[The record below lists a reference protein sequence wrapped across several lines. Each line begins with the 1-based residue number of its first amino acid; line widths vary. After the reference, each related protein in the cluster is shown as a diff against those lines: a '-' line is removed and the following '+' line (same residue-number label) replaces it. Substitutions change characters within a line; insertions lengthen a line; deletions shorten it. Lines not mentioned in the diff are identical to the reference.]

1 LAVEL
6 VERGRRVLHLLIKET
21 AIFVAG
27 VQVAEAHPEAAI
39 SLATTCLELVSEAT
53 EKLSTLEEKDPNLE
67 RACEELRAARDI
79 FRSIVVGEPPHVAEK
94 FITNGI
100 GGWSVLA
107 LDMAHSHTHR
117 AIDLLTDS
125 KNIEAHRELLELL
138 SKARRDSSPTTLYRL
153 SYEMARSK

>member
-1 LAVEL
+1 
-6 VERGRRVLHLLIKET
+6 LHLLIKET
-21 AIFVAG
+21 AVFVAG

-39 SLATTCLELVSEAT
+39 SLAKTCLELVSEAT

-79 FRSIVVGEPPHVAEK
+79 FSSIIVGEPPPHVAEK

-100 GGWSVLA
+100 GGCSVLA

-117 AIDLLTDS
+117 AIDLLMDS
-125 KNIEAHRELLELL
+125 KNIEAHRELLKLL